1 MPDRTTSDR
10 PVVSI
15 RFSAAEIASRVEE
28 MATDLSAKLA
38 SDTSEGGIEDAVRTL
53 SERRFVVVDDTTEEL
68 LIRS

>member
-28 MATDLSAKLA
+28 MAIDLAGKLE
-38 SDTSEGGIEDAVRTL
+38 SDTLVVSVR
-53 SERRFVVVDDTTEEL
+53 
-68 LIRS
+68 